1 MLCPDAFSPHAGR
14 LPGCGGAPHI
24 QAAQSVAASMVWA
37 ADALHTGAAPVVATG
52 HAALDDVLPGGGW
65 PAGALIELLPA
76 GGTEEG
82 AAVPLWPLV
91 LPALATVAAP
101 SPVGALRAA
110 PVVALVGPPAPW
122 GQPGPCQPCLPAL
135 AAAGLL
141 SSQLVW
147 LRGDSAA
154 AELWSAEQALR
165 CAEVG
170 AVLAWL
176 PQARQADLR
185 RLHLAAAQRG
195 AGLLF
200 VLRSARAAREASPA
214 LLRLSLSPS
223 AAAGAGES
231 GALMVHVIKRRGPP
245 LAQPLQLQVQ
255 PARLRAQLAAQAML
269 LAQPGQAPEAG
280 RGSARVLPFAT
291 RSGVPSVQ
299 GQGWEASRDAVDRLA
314 VAA

>member
-1 MLCPDAFSPHAGR
+1 MPCHDVFSPHAASQ
-14 LPGCGGAPHI
+14 PTSDGAQCV
-24 QAAQSVAASMVWA
+24 QAAPSQTASMVWT

-65 PAGALIELLPA
+65 PAGALIELLPT

-101 SPVGALRAA
+101 GPVGALGAG
-110 PVVALVGPPAPW
+110 PVVLVGAPAPW

-170 AVLAWL
+170 AVMAWL

-214 LLRLSLSPS
+214 LLRLGLSQS

-231 GALMVHVIKRRGPP
+231 GALAVHVIKRRGPP

-269 LAQPGQAPEAG
+269 LAQPGQAPQASH
-280 RGSARVLPFAT
+280 GSARVLPFAA
-291 RSGVPSVQ
+291 RSGVPSVG
-299 GQGWEASRDAVDRLA
+299 GQGLGAPRDAVDRFA